1 MPGMHTYH
9 HIMADLPTSRL
20 ILKYIHLS
28 KRANLRAG
36 GRQRG
41 NVNPSRGKEGEE
53 WNVCGRIS
61 YPYVRPQP
69 LPTHRIDLGH
79 KQNLSLNY
87 SEHTCIQDDIIMN

>member
-1 MPGMHTYH
+1 M
-9 HIMADLPTSRL
+9 
-20 ILKYIHLS
+20 
-28 KRANLRAG
+28 
-36 GRQRG
+36 
-41 NVNPSRGKEGEE
+41 NPSRGKEGEE

-87 SEHTCIQDDIIMN
+87 SEHTCIQDDIIKAGHTWLQARHDMSINYKDGSL